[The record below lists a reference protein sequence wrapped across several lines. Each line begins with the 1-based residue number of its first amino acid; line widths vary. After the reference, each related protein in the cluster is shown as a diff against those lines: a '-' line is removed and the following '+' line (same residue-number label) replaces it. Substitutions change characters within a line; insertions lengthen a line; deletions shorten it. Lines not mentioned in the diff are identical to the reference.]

1 MSYRPDLAALLVDS
15 ARGAALT
22 DAVYRVARVDLLEV
36 RTLVGAVF
44 GDRVRVVGS
53 GPAGPW
59 PPAGCWRPT
68 SARTIDSNGTTVP
81 TAACPCCG
89 AMMWGFA
96 GSGWC
101 CCRCHPDP
109 LAPRSETAEVVDAI
123 LFELARRADF
133 PPVPLARAV
142 TVLPGE
148 SAWRRFA
155 IAGSAAD
162 RATARATLRAMLGE
176 CEKGGLGTPERTLV

>member
-1 MSYRPDLAALLVDS
+1 VSYRPDLAALLVDPG
-15 ARGAALT
+15 RVAALT
-22 DAVYRVARVDLLEV
+22 DAVYRVALVDLLEV

-44 GDRVRVVGS
+44 GDGVRVVGS

-59 PPAGCWRPT
+59 PPAGCWFPT

-81 TAACPCCG
+81 TAGCLCCG

-101 CCRCHPDP
+101 CRRYHSDP

-123 LFELARRADF
+123 VFELARRADF

-155 IAGSAAD
+155 IAGGAAD

-176 CEKGGLGTPERTLV
+176 CESVEHGTPERTRI